1 MASSASIARNPQPCA
16 AGRPRSRIQVI
27 AAQPGSTIEVA
38 PGKSIVPL
46 PADDVQTVAIAEL
59 VPTGDGQFRQ
69 IARICPRWFR
79 VSRDDLVRLHI
90 TISEMTMRRLVE
102 AGFIRG
108 GPITPWVYQFDVY
121 SYFDH
126 VARVEADHDFW
137 SQKEDGHHLSNLER
151 YRKVL

>member
-1 MASSASIARNPQPCA
+1 M
-16 AGRPRSRIQVI
+16 
-27 AAQPGSTIEVA
+27 IEVA
-38 PGKSIVPL
+38 PGKSIIPL
-46 PADDVQTVAIAEL
+46 PADDVQTIAIAEL
-59 VPTGDGQFRQ
+59 VPTGNGQFRQ

-79 VSRDDLVRLHI
+79 IAREDLVRLHI

-126 VARVEADHDFW
+126 VARVEADHNFW
-137 SQKEDGHHLSNLER
+137 NNKEPGHQLTNQER